1 MKSCIKFHKFNKYF
15 KYILLTALFRY
26 FNVCFLGYNF
36 NKSFLDVSL
45 PNFINYYFP
54 DLIEYDLGNYRM
66 IEFFFNYVG
75 TLFFSFLTRIYELK
89 VSQERFNSFFKLSDS
104 FAQTQIT
111 IGQLI
116 KETDKKDGEINEN
129 CLYKFKNYL
138 LKNKSFLIY
147 IIISFV
153 WVVDE
158 ILMIEL
164 FYQFKDVDFWFFEIL
179 IVTMIYSII
188 FLVQICKHQKFSI
201 ALNLIPTFF
210 KIICLIL
217 TLKSIKDTVQ
227 KDEKEY
233 WVIYNHNRWWIFFGI
248 LLHPI
253 LTAIISFINCSLK
266 SFLDLKYTTISQLL
280 MFYSSIGI
288 IISFLICIIS
298 TFYPCSTKGE
308 ETDYISFIMCRVKE
322 DNNYYFDNFNIYFS
336 KFLIVSST
344 KKIFRII
351 IIIFDS
357 LSFFFW
363 KYFFLFSIKYTDPV
377 HIYFYIPIYYILQKI
392 ILVINNLIMK
402 EGFFLDHKNFAITK
416 YFLDISGDFLCLI
429 GFLIYLEVIELN
441 FCGFNYDLKQNIAQR
456 GIDEHLAS
464 FCVVEGEN
472 ADETDKDF
480 EDSNIEHSS
489 SQND

>member
-179 IVTMIYSII
+179 IVTMIYSKI
-188 FLVQICKHQKFSI
+188 FLVQIYKHQKFSI

-233 WVIYNHNRWWIFFGI
+233 WVIYNHNRWWILFGI

-280 MFYSSIGI
+280 MFYSSLGI

-322 DNNYYFDNFNIYFS
+322 DNNYYFDI
-336 KFLIVSST
+336 LI
-344 KKIFRII
+344 
-351 IIIFDS
+351 
-357 LSFFFW
+357 
-363 KYFFLFSIKYTDPV
+363 
-377 HIYFYIPIYYILQKI
+377 YIL
-392 ILVINNLIMK
+392 V
-402 EGFFLDHKNFAITK
+402 NF
-416 YFLDISGDFLCLI
+416 
-429 GFLIYLEVIELN
+429 
-441 FCGFNYDLKQNIAQR
+441 
-456 GIDEHLAS
+456 
-464 FCVVEGEN
+464 
-472 ADETDKDF
+472 
-480 EDSNIEHSS
+480 
-489 SQND
+489 